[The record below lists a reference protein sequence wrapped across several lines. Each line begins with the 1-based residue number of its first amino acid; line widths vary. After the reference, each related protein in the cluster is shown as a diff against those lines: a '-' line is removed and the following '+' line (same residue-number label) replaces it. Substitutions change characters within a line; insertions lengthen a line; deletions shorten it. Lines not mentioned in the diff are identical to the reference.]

1 MVIAFVTLAIC
12 AVALL
17 PAVLIRVFLCGK
29 EEKLLDKARH
39 LWSLYVERKEAKG
52 ENDLVAKALFK
63 KHKRAQAYTVIYHNW
78 IGFGFGRKLIYSVIN
93 IASQVLAFCAIV
105 VVTATLIKLPFDRAA
120 YSRWDRKVDYYN
132 NLEEP
137 KIEDIEKAKRLN
149 TFNYGEDAFLFLS
162 PEEEKHV
169 KEYMVDTDEMMRK
182 FYRRV
187 GITEN
192 ND

>member
-137 KIEDIEKAKRLN
+137 KIDIEKAKRLN
-149 TFNYGEDAFLFLS
+149 TFNYGEDAFIFLS

>member
-169 KEYMVDTDEMMRK
+169 KEYKVDTDEMMRK
-182 FYRRV
+182 FYKRV